1 MKTTD
6 KYYTLKIT
14 QDKKQLSLFL
24 AYFHESTDMQQKK
37 QQIIAGKLNFNS
49 LSLQNKTIEKQF
61 SVYQIAFII

>member
-24 AYFHESTDMQQKK
+24 AYFHESTDMQQKTQ
-37 QQIIAGKLNFNS
+37 QQILVNSILIRYHYKIKQLKSSFLSTKL
-49 LSLQNKTIEKQF
+49 LL
-61 SVYQIAFII
+61 

>member
-1 MKTTD
+1 MRQKT
-6 KYYTLKIT
+6 
-14 QDKKQLSLFL
+14 Q
-24 AYFHESTDMQQKK
+24 